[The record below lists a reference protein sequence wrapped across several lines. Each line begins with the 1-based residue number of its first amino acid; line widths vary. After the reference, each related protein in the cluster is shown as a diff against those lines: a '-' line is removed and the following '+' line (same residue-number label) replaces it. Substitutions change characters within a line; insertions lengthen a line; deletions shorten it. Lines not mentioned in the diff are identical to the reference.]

1 MAVILNRCE
10 LPIREVAEL
19 GAPVLAI
26 YSLLFWSAQRDVRLS
41 KPEIFPKADCG
52 GTSSW
57 SHTAIA
63 QTLKLGKAKVIQSLD
78 ILLDQGFVQ
87 VIGYAT
93 SSSGSRHRVYRVLH
107 PEHVEDQRFIL
118 TFFDKPVSERLKTRE
133 RRNCNARAFE

>member
-1 MAVILNRCE
+1 MAVLLNRCE

-26 YSLLFWSAQRDVRLS
+26 YSLLFWSAQRDIRLS
-41 KPEIFPKADCG
+41 KSKIFTKAHCG

-78 ILLDQGFVQ
+78 TLLDQGFIQ
-87 VIGYAT
+87 VIGYAN
-93 SSSGSRHRVYRVLH
+93 SSSGSKHRVYRVLH
-107 PEHVEDQRFIL
+107 PEHLEDQRFIL
-118 TFFDKPVSERLKTRE
+118 KFFDKPVSERLKTRE
-133 RRNCNARAFE
+133 RRNSNDRSFE